1 MFYWIYDY
9 PSLSIGALF
18 AIVFVAATWLLIITL
33 RRFFHPWIH
42 GERSANDMV
51 GFALSS
57 FSVLYGLLVGLLAV
71 AAYQNF
77 SGVSDIVTKEASS
90 LAALYRDL
98 RAYPQP
104 VKGRLRD
111 ELRDYT
117 RQLID
122 KSWPEQQRGIVP
134 TEGSHRISQFID
146 ELMTFEPSK
155 KSEEILHAETFHQLN
170 NFVELRRSRLAN
182 VTTGI
187 PAVFWWVVALG
198 AIITITLL
206 AMLDME
212 IHVHLILG
220 GAVSLFLGLVIFLI
234 AAMDNPFRGEVSVG
248 PDAFV
253 AVYDTLMKPNDA
265 VSKSMSLLIT
275 KAEKFGAPKLEGK
288 DLLEGKEV
296 PRLYFGQTRMN
307 RFFDVVDDVVK
318 ENGGTATLFVKAG
331 DEYVRVA
338 TNVKKDDGSRAIGT
352 VLDPNGPAIE
362 MIKKGEAFYGNATIL
377 GKPYITG
384 YEPIRDAS
392 DSVIGAYYVGYP
404 RP

>member
-1 MFYWIYDY
+1 MVYWIYDY
-9 PSLSIGALF
+9 PSLYNGALF
-18 AIVFVAATWLLIITL
+18 AFVFVGATWLLVFFL
-33 RRFFHPWIH
+33 RGFFHPWLH
-42 GERSANDMV
+42 GERSANNMV

-77 SGVSDIVTKEASS
+77 SAANGIVTKEATS

-104 VKGRLRD
+104 IRGRLRD

-117 RQLID
+117 RYVID
-122 KSWPEQQRGIVP
+122 EAWPEQRRGIVP

-146 ELMTFEPSK
+146 ELMSFEPTK

-170 NFVELRRSRLAN
+170 NFIELRRSRLAD

-187 PAVFWWVVALG
+187 PPVLWWVVALG
-198 AIITITLL
+198 AIITIALR
-206 AMLDME
+206 AMLAME
-212 IHVHLILG
+212 IHVHMLLS

-234 AAMDNPFRGEVSVG
+234 AEMDNPFRGEVSAG
-248 PDAFV
+248 PGAFG

-265 VSKSMSLLIT
+265 VDKAMAMLII
-275 KAEKFGAPKLEGK
+275 KAQKIGAPKLEGK
-288 DLLEGKEV
+288 DTVEGKDV
-296 PRLYFGQTRMN
+296 PGLYFGATTMN
-307 RFFDVVDDVVK
+307 NVFDLVDEIAK
-318 ENGGTATLFVKAG
+318 ESGGTATLFAKAG

-362 MIKKGEAFYGNATIL
+362 RIRKGEAFYGEAAIL
-377 GKPYITG
+377 GKPYVTG
-384 YEPIRDAS
+384 YEPIKDAS
-392 DSVIGAYYVGYP
+392 DAVVGAYYVGYLKP
-404 RP
+404 